1 MTIPEAKRTARII
14 ERRQLIYERQ
24 QSGQSVKACIQ
35 RTYTAEQVAQ
45 ILGISLRKAYGLC
58 ETTTQFKVMRLGK
71 RCLRIHKES
80 FDKWLNEQA
89 ELT

>member
-1 MTIPEAKRTARII
+1 MMRDSSAGEC
-14 ERRQLIYERQ
+14 
-24 QSGQSVKACIQ
+24 VQ
-35 RTYTAEQVAQ
+35 RTYTAEQVDQ

>member
-1 MTIPEAKRTARII
+1 MMSDSS
-14 ERRQLIYERQ
+14 
-24 QSGQSVKACIQ
+24 SGECIQ

-71 RCLRIHKES
+71 RCRGRLISTICKRIGFATRFKRQLPNTS
-80 FDKWLNEQA
+80 VSALWRGR
-89 ELT
+89 

>member
-1 MTIPEAKRTARII
+1 MMRDSSAGEC
-14 ERRQLIYERQ
+14 
-24 QSGQSVKACIQ
+24 VQ

-45 ILGISLRKAYGLC
+45 ILGISIRKAYGLC

>member
-1 MTIPEAKRTARII
+1 MTS
-14 ERRQLIYERQ
+14 ERE
-24 QSGQSVKACIQ
+24 CIQ

-71 RCLRIHKES
+71 RCRGRLISIICKKPASPRDSKGSCRI
-80 FDKWLNEQA
+80 LV
-89 ELT
+89 

>member
-1 MTIPEAKRTARII
+1 MMRDSSAGEC
-14 ERRQLIYERQ
+14 
-24 QSGQSVKACIQ
+24 VQ

-71 RCLRIHKES
+71 RS